1 MELKRVSAK
10 EARNMSR
17 NTEVTLKRIYK
28 FISEAAKEN
37 SRSILF
43 NFMDPDE
50 EAVKDVTK
58 DLTDN
63 GYTVDQKNED
73 NCIEL
78 TIKW

>member
-1 MELKRVSAK
+1 MELKRISAK
-10 EARNMSR
+10 EARNIAR

>member
-1 MELKRVSAK
+1 MELKRISAE
-10 EARNMSR
+10 EARSVSSDV
-17 NTEVTLKRIYK
+17 EPTLKRIYK
-28 FISEAAKEN
+28 FINEAAREN

-50 EAVKDVTK
+50 EAVNNIEK

-63 GYTVDQKNED
+63 GYTVTRTVANE
-73 NCIEL
+73 CVEL